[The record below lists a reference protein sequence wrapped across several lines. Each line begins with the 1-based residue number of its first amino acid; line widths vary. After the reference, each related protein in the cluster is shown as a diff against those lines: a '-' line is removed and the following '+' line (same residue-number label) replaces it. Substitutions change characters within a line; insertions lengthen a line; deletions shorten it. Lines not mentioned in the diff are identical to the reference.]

1 MNDRLKKNI
10 DIAPEMRAAFE
21 GRYEMHWE
29 DAAIHTQMLWRDAWQ
44 DAREAAGQE
53 AAIVRDNPD
62 DIGTI
67 IEATRPLEIGTK
79 LYTAPPAQ
87 VATRQGLTEALRQA
101 REELSNVE
109 WENDPPAR
117 VTDLFSK
124 IDALLEGAKR

>member
-10 DIAPEMRAAFE
+10 DVAPEIRSAFE

-79 LYTAPPAQ
+79 LYTAAPAQ
-87 VATRQGLTEALRQA
+87 VATRQGLTDEQIKDIWYEHMGHSIASGRMESDAIGFA
-101 REELSNVE
+101 R
-109 WENDPPAR
+109 
-117 VTDLFSK
+117 
-124 IDALLEGAKR
+124 ALLEGAKQ